1 MQMSAKCTNPDATSA
16 DTTSIRPAT
25 LAGLSVEVARRRLAR
40 EFREQNIDAPAL
52 DARIIVGHVLGLDHT
67 ALMAQSGRVLA
78 PAEADAIAALAAR
91 RRAHEPIAR
100 MLGYKEFWGLP
111 FKLNSETLLPRPE
124 TETVVEAALAA
135 LDGEHRSARVLRIVD
150 LGTGSGALLLALLS
164 ELPNAFGVGTDIS
177 VTALGCAHDNAAALG
192 LSARASFV
200 ACDYGAALNGPVDV
214 LVSNPP
220 YVAREEIA
228 NLQPEVRDY
237 DPRRAL
243 DGGPDGLDGYREV
256 AEHAG
261 RLLAPSGVLAVELG
275 RGQLGAVTTIL
286 ARAGLA
292 QPASQPDLAGISR
305 ALVMRAAP

>member
-1 MQMSAKCTNPDATSA
+1 MQMSAKRTNPDATSA
-16 DTTSIRPAT
+16 DTMSTRPAT

-40 EFREQNIDAPAL
+40 EFGEQNIDAPAL

-91 RRAHEPIAR
+91 RHAHEPIAR

-124 TETVVEAALAA
+124 TETVVEATLAA
-135 LDGEHRSARVLRIVD
+135 LDGEHHSGRGLRIVD

-164 ELPNAFGVGTDIS
+164 ELPNAFGIGTDIS
-177 VTALGCAHDNAAALG
+177 VTALGCARDNAAALD

-200 ACDYGAALNGPVDV
+200 ACDYGAALNGPLDV

-228 NLQPEVRDY
+228 DLQPEVRDY

-256 AEHAG
+256 AAHAR

-275 RGQLGAVTTIL
+275 RGQLGAVTAIL
-286 ARAGLA
+286 AGAGLA
-292 QPASQPDLAGISR
+292 RPVSQHDLAGISR